1 MTPQKKS
8 LLANINALLLTPNKK
23 YKKLQIKI
31 NKKRLNND
39 IRSNS

>member
-1 MTPQKKS
+1 MTQHKKS
-8 LLANINALLLTPNKK
+8 LLANINALLLMTNKK